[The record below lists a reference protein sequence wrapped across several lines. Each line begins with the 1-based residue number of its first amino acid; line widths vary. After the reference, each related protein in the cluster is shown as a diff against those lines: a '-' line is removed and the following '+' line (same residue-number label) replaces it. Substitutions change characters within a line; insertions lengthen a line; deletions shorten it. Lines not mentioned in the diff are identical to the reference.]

1 LTSAGRGDGS
11 ACTAAKGAVGSRG
24 HEGKTGSPSHPEAA
38 RHGGAIGTGR
48 RGRLEEEEG
57 VQADRSGSRLRLLA
71 LGLAALAAALVVAAC
86 GGDSGASGGGS
97 GEKVT
102 INLLVGQPES
112 TRDDFN
118 QKRDIQEFNDSQD
131 KVEVNRESMDN
142 DQLRTILKTR
152 LNSNNGPDI
161 FSYDTGPGFGGTLAK
176 AGLVAPLDK
185 YYDKYNW
192 PIYDWARARATYGGK
207 TYAIPDQVEEV
218 GLFYNTSLLKKLG
231 YAQPPKTVDELEA
244 MADKAKAQ
252 GLIPLAFADKDQW
265 PAGHQF
271 SMMVS
276 NLLGRKGLDDI
287 LYGNGSWDSP
297 PVVKGIDLYFKQFAQ
312 KGYFPKGVNGLSYD
326 DGNALFYQ
334 QKAVA
339 VPTGTWLV
347 SDITQKASFPV
358 TFAPFPSI
366 DGSPISPPAGVGGGY
381 FVSAK
386 TKHMP
391 QVMEYLNWWM
401 SKQQAQ
407 HRIETYNQIPAFSV
421 DTSSLKV
428 TPLFKQVLTSLS
440 KSEDPSAFGY
450 NIDVLTPENFNDVM
464 STGFQDVLNGGR
476 TPQQQAADLEAAWKK
491 AKKSG
496 DILKR

>member
-1 LTSAGRGDGS
+1 VHVKQVVS
-11 ACTAAKGAVGSRG
+11 SRG
-24 HEGKTGSPSHPEAA
+24 KPV
-38 RHGGAIGTGR
+38 
-48 RGRLEEEEG
+48 L
-57 VQADRSGSRLRLLA
+57 VV
-71 LGLAALAAALVVAAC
+71 LAALVAALVVAAC
-86 GGDSGASGGGS
+86 GGSDSSGGGG

-118 QKRDIQEFNDSQD
+118 QKRDIQEYNDSQD
-131 KVEVNRESMDN
+131 KVEVKRESMDN
-142 DQLRTILKTR
+142 DQLRTVLRTR
-152 LNSNNGPDI
+152 LNSNEGPDV
-161 FSYDTGPGFGGTLAK
+161 FGYDTGPGFGGTLAK
-176 AGLVAPLDK
+176 AGLVAPLDSAYK
-185 YYDKYNW
+185 KYNW
-192 PIYDWARARATYGGK
+192 PIYPWARQRATYGGK

-218 GLFYNTSLLKKLG
+218 GLFYNMDLLKKLG
-231 YAQPPKTVDELEA
+231 YSQPPQTVDEFEA
-244 MADKAKAQ
+244 MANKAKAQ

-271 SMMVS
+271 SMTVS
-276 NLLGRKGLDDI
+276 NLIGRKGLDNI
-287 LYGNGSWDSP
+287 LYGNGKWDSP
-297 PVVKGIDLYFKQFAQ
+297 EVVKGIDLYFKQFAE

-334 QKAVA
+334 GKAVA

-366 DGSPISPPAGVGGGY
+366 DGSPVSPPAGVGGGL
-381 FVSAK
+381 FVNAK

-391 QVMEYLNWWM
+391 QVEQFLNWWM
-401 SKQQAQ
+401 SKKNGQ
-407 HRIETYNQIPAFSV
+407 HRIEAYNQIPAYAV

-428 TPLFKQVLTSLS
+428 TPLFKQVLTDLS

-450 NIDVLTPENFNDVM
+450 NIDVLTPQNFNDVM
-464 STGFQDVLNGGR
+464 FTGFQEVLGGGR
-476 TPQQQAADLEAAWKK
+476 TPQEQADDLQAAWAK

-496 DILKR
+496 DTLQR